1 MRARRQITTFMTRFR
16 VRLEEDQLERAIYQ
30 GLATWN
36 GTGLLFISRQACGD
50 RVDVRSAQH
59 AEATLDRIGSQ
70 HAPLLRE
77 LFRNPVTAPGTG
89 AARDAGNT
97 GFTRLTIRGRSH
109 TLPRHVASE
118 VEYERVLGA
127 VLVRLSA
134 AGRHAGMSMEHS
146 PEGTGPPPRRGP
158 SVDLDPTG
166 IVTGRS
172 PDRQRRQFL
181 NYSFY
186 RLDPVFRRLPA
197 DEQQVAAAE
206 FVELVRKWESLDDL
220 ILRTYSLVGLRAD
233 VDFMLWRIAFDPLCF
248 QSMEAAI
255 RRSRL
260 GAYLSQVHSF
270 FSLQRRSPYVNRS
283 KGAGEDVELLPG
295 EGKYLFVYP
304 FSKTRS
310 WYRLSPHARQGMMD
324 EHIAASAP
332 FKGVRLNT
340 SYSYGIDDQDFV
352 VAFDSDYPQE
362 FVDLVG
368 RLRYT
373 EASLY
378 TQRDTPMFAC
388 AKAPIDAILAQLA
401 NMD

>member
-1 MRARRQITTFMTRFR
+1 M
-16 VRLEEDQLERAIYQ
+16 D
-30 GLATWN
+30 
-36 GTGLLFISRQACGD
+36 
-50 RVDVRSAQH
+50 
-59 AEATLDRIGSQ
+59 
-70 HAPLLRE
+70 HAPE
-77 LFRNPVTAPGTG
+77 VTA
-89 AARDAGNT
+89 
-97 GFTRLTIRGRSH
+97 
-109 TLPRHVASE
+109 
-118 VEYERVLGA
+118 
-127 VLVRLSA
+127 
-134 AGRHAGMSMEHS
+134 
-146 PEGTGPPPRRGP
+146 PPPRRGP
-158 SVDLDPTG
+158 SVDLDPNG
-166 IVTGRS
+166 IVTGKS

-197 DEQQVAAAE
+197 DEQRAAAAG
-206 FVELVRKWESLDDL
+206 FIDLVRTWESSDDL

-233 VDFMLWRIAFDPLCF
+233 VDFMLWRIAFDPLCI

-255 RRSRL
+255 RRSPL
-260 GAYLSQVHSF
+260 GAYLEQVHSF
-270 FSLQRRSPYVNRS
+270 LSMQRRSQYVNKT
-283 KGAGEDVELLPG
+283 KGAGEGVELLPG
-295 EGKYLFVYP
+295 QGSYLFVYP

-332 FKGVRLNT
+332 FKGVHLNT

-378 TQRDTPMFAC
+378 TQRDTPMFTC
-388 AKAPIDAILAQLA
+388 AKAPIDEILAQLT
-401 NMD
+401 NMG